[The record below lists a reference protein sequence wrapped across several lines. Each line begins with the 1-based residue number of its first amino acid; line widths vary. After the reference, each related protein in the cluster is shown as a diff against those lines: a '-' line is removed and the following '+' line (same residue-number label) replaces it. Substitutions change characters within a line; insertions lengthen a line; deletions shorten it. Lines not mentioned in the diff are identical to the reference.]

1 MRFFLLYI
9 IKEINDGV
17 EKSNKTFA
25 KVFSK
30 AFFAKKTYNLLNLI
44 SNSGKKHQRYGLI
57 KRGRGLPSSKM
68 GNYRQ
73 ISEKST
79 SETPLCDHTR

>member
-30 AFFAKKTYNLLNLI
+30 AFFAKK
-44 SNSGKKHQRYGLI
+44 KKHTIY
-57 KRGRGLPSSKM
+57 
-68 GNYRQ
+68 
-73 ISEKST
+73 
-79 SETPLCDHTR
+79 